1 MALCYTYIRRRTMQN
16 PGLSFRE
23 PEDGIVFLTG
33 KALLLLC
40 RLARHPLFSGWGDI
54 FLSDARGIVGS

>member
-23 PEDGIVFLTG
+23 PEDGIVFLTVKVYYFLVDWRVTRFSVVG
-33 KALLLLC
+33 VTFSSVMPGAL
-40 RLARHPLFSGWGDI
+40 
-54 FLSDARGIVGS
+54 